1 MWLVK
6 CLKSLVSE
14 HRSTVNILNSL
25 KKFTRAA
32 PSYCFITFTKI
43 ELENFPLSVSEILGV
58 FLNTLTADDKYS
70 LPNSKDLW
78 QPIQLRLS
86 KKQKILFQFFSAY
99 LKSTSNVE
107 HFEKKDDAHR
117 LCILE
122 IRDCERCG

>member
-1 MWLVK
+1 M
-6 CLKSLVSE
+6 
-14 HRSTVNILNSL
+14 
-25 KKFTRAA
+25 A
-32 PSYCFITFTKI
+32 KI
-43 ELENFPLSVSEILGV
+43 ELENIPLGVSEILGV
-58 FLNTLTADDKYS
+58 FLNILTADDKYS
-70 LPNSKDLW
+70 LPNCKNLW

-86 KKQKILFQFFSAY
+86 KKQKNFFFNFFSAY